1 MIIYSKK
8 IGLGGVGAMKESLL
22 EYHQQYLWEKT
33 MHTDVL
39 SIMAI
44 EQAEKIKLLSEG
56 ADLISFIVVN
66 NHEPIWLIKQYQFK
80 KVALEEHTV
89 SQWQIQQW
97 CVHGAPKRAR
107 QLLKQADIIY
117 DKFNF
122 IKDKMSCL
130 LQLPNERK
138 KQLIFK
144 HYMALLNHFA
154 QAKELL
160 QQQKIPDSF
169 QNALQALFHW
179 ACLELIEVDVLSDE
193 PVFYRVKTIAPT
205 VYKLYEEVVTSLEI
219 LDKRIELLLLPI
231 EIQLMAKIKIGSE
244 FLLDQMQNE
253 YRPWRL
259 AQMLELFETEH
270 CKESMPLLLDKL
282 VKRGLLHEL
291 FLPGEVEFLR
301 EKAYLVVH
309 EK

>member
-1 MIIYSKK
+1 
-8 IGLGGVGAMKESLL
+8 MKESLL
-22 EYHQQYLWEKT
+22 EYHQQYLWEKA

-66 NHEPIWLIKQYQFK
+66 NYEPNWLIKQYQFK

-97 CVHGAPKRAR
+97 SIQGAPKRAR
-107 QLLKQADIIY
+107 QLLQQADIIF
-117 DKFNF
+117 DKSNF
-122 IKDKMSCL
+122 IKERLARL
-130 LQLPNERK
+130 LQLPGEGK
-138 KQLIFK
+138 KQLISK
-144 HYMALLNHFA
+144 HYMALLHHYA

-179 ACLELIEVDVLSDE
+179 ACLELIEAGELPDE
-193 PVFYRVKTIAPT
+193 PVFHKVKTIAPT
-205 VYKLYEEVVTSLEI
+205 VYKLYEEVVTSLEL

-244 FLLDQMQNE
+244 YIVDQMQHE

-259 AQMLELFETEH
+259 SQMIQLFEAEH
-270 CKESMPLLLDKL
+270 SKESMSLLLDKM
-282 VKRGLLHEL
+282 VKRGLLYEL

-301 EKAYLVVH
+301 EKAYMIVQ

>member
-1 MIIYSKK
+1 M
-8 IGLGGVGAMKESLL
+8 VKESLL

-33 MHTDVL
+33 MDADVL
-39 SIMAI
+39 SVMAI
-44 EQAEKIKLLSEG
+44 EQAEKIELLSEG
-56 ADLISFIVVN
+56 VDLISFIIVN
-66 NHEPIWLIKQYQFK
+66 DHEPNWLVKQYQFK
-80 KVALEEHTV
+80 KIALEEHTV

-97 CVHGAPKRAR
+97 CLQGAPKRAR
-107 QLLKQADIIY
+107 QLLKQADMIF
-117 DKFNF
+117 DKSNF
-122 IKDKMSCL
+122 MKDKMSCL
-130 LQLPNERK
+130 LQLPRERK
-138 KQLIFK
+138 KQLIYK
-144 HYMALLNHFA
+144 HYMAVLHHFS

-179 ACLELIEVDVLSDE
+179 ACLELVEADEIFDE
-193 PVFYRVKTIAPT
+193 PVFYKVKTIAPT
-205 VYKLYEEVVTSLEI
+205 VYKLYEEVITSLEL

-244 FLLDQMQNE
+244 FLFEQMQNE

-259 AQMLELFETEH
+259 EQMLELFESEDY
-270 CKESMPLLLDKL
+270 KESMPLLLDKM

-301 EKAYLVVH
+301 EKAYIVVP